1 MNRFRVTLAFAAAL
15 FILSGAVFAQQR
27 PVSSSPAIQKALQE
41 YVRLNEGARVEE
53 GFPTKAV
60 SRTDKAEST
69 VIGTVSFVDG
79 TDFLDDG
86 TPFRIVVV
94 HSNRPISQDVFVV
107 CLGGSFNSSCGRLL
121 SGKRVSFTSDLLIV
135 DEGDSAGLALLIA
148 KKIQT

>member
-1 MNRFRVTLAFAAAL
+1 MNRFRVTLAFAGAL

-53 GFPTKAV
+53 GFPLKAV

-94 HSNRPISQDVFVV
+94 HSNKPISQDVFVV

-148 KKIQT
+148 KKLQT